1 MPTMGERLS
10 RRSWRRAVAAE
21 FVDRLDREGELFF
34 IGSGYED
41 REEMLRIAQLLPSDV
56 VAELYED
63 PAYPGYTFMEV
74 RHIDAPLAH
83 DDGYAYDDEWDRHRD
98 AM

>member
-1 MPTMGERLS
+1 MPTLGERLT

-34 IGSGYED
+34 VGSGYED

-74 RHIDAPLAH
+74 RLIDAP
-83 DDGYAYDDEWDRHRD
+83 YAYDDGYDDQWEADRH